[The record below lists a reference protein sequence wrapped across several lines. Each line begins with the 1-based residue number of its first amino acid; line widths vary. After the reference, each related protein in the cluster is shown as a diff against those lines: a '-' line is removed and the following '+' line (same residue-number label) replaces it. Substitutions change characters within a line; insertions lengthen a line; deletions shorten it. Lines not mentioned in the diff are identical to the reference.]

1 MAFPNEFFCIC
12 LDEEEGRL
20 SLCNLAPLPWF
31 KLLKE
36 KKRLSQF
43 SWDEEKLGP
52 HCLEDLGYISMKKL
66 SKEISGL

>member
-1 MAFPNEFFCIC
+1 MVFPNDFFCIY

-36 KKRLSQF
+36 KKKVKPIFLGRR
-43 SWDEEKLGP
+43 EMGP
-52 HCLEDLGYISMKKL
+52 HFS
-66 SKEISGL
+66 